1 MLAIGAPPP
10 ISIAHVDRALMSVFI
25 GLLLVGL
32 VMVYSANLPLPSNNT
47 ESVFW
52 RGMRGH
58 PIHLLI
64 GLVTMFLMTRVPTTI
79 LHSLSTPLFF
89 LGIALLLVVAGMKI
103 AFGPAI
109 IKDGAVRA
117 IPLGFFTLQPAELM
131 KLFSLLFA
139 AAYVIR
145 RQDRMRTFGRGL
157 MPIGLLM
164 SLVMLLL
171 LYQPDLGSTMVIM
184 LITAA

>member
-1 MLAIGAPPP
+1 
-10 ISIAHVDRALMSVFI
+10 MSVFI

-89 LGIALLLVVAGMKI
+89 LTTCSGWH
-103 AFGPAI
+103 
-109 IKDGAVRA
+109 
-117 IPLGFFTLQPAELM
+117 E
-131 KLFSLLFA
+131 
-139 AAYVIR
+139 
-145 RQDRMRTFGRGL
+145 DRFW
-157 MPIGLLM
+157 
-164 SLVMLLL
+164 
-171 LYQPDLGSTMVIM
+171 
-184 LITAA
+184 ACHH